1 MKGAGEEHRVKV
13 YILRAGLA
21 RRLVVM
27 VTDVGIV
34 PFLYCLR
41 QSLFNAIVLAIYSN
55 ILSTAEA
62 IPSDLHQGFI
72 FGEDV
77 EIE

>member
-1 MKGAGEEHRVKV
+1 MG
-13 YILRAGLA
+13 
-21 RRLVVM
+21 RRLVGM

-41 QSLFNAIVLAIYSN
+41 QSLFNAVVLGIYSN